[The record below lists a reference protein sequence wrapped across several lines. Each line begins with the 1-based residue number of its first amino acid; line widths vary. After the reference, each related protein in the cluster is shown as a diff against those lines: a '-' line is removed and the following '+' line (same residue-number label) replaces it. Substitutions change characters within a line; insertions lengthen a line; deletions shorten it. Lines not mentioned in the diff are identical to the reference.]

1 MTMHH
6 DNDNATRTPAE
17 HRAAVAAQRAGQG
30 NREPR
35 NRNRGWPTGGRLQR
49 ARAFAELDAL
59 RRFADDEG
67 TEIAGGF
74 DAANDNTPTGE
85 YERPQISRVDS
96 VMEDLRAEDLIA
108 AWDAGKVKI
117 IGGKIVS
124 ADLHGWDTPLGENF
138 QTPRGGENEKV
149 SLNVGYD
156 LPDELPDTQYDVAR
170 RMDHEAMRRRLGD
183 ETCRML
189 ELACGDATSEEI
201 GEMHGA
207 SSKTAERLGV
217 KLVDIAIGKLL
228 AEFARRDAADRAAA

>member
-1 MTMHH
+1 MHY
-6 DNDNATRTPAE
+6 DNDNTPRTPAE
-17 HRAAVAAQRAGQG
+17 HRAAVEGQRARQG

-67 TEIAGGF
+67 TDIAGGF

-96 VMEDLRAEDLIA
+96 VMEDLRAEDLIT

-117 IGGKIVS
+117 TGGKIVS
-124 ADLHGWDTPLGENF
+124 ADLHGWDTPLNENF
-138 QTPRGGENEKV
+138 QTPRGGENAKV

-156 LPDELPDTQYDVAR
+156 LPDELADTQDEVAR
-170 RMDHEAMRRRLGD
+170 RMDHQAMRRRLGD

-189 ELACGDATSEEI
+189 DLACGDATSEEI

-217 KLVDIAIGKLL
+217 KMVDIAIGKLL
-228 AEFARRDAADRAAA
+228 GEYAKRDAADKEAA

>member
-1 MTMHH
+1 MHH
-6 DNDNATRTPAE
+6 DNDNTPRTPTE
-17 HRAAVAAQRAGQG
+17 HRRLVEAQRAEQG
-30 NREPR
+30 RREPR

-67 TEIAGGF
+67 ADIAGGYE
-74 DAANDNTPTGE
+74 AANDNTPRGE
-85 YERPQISRVDS
+85 YSRPEISRVDS

-108 AWDAGKVKI
+108 AWNAGKVKVV
-117 IGGKIVS
+117 GGRIES
-124 ADLHGWDTPLGENF
+124 ADLYGWDTPLGENF
-138 QTPRGGENEKV
+138 VTPRGGDNTKV

-156 LPDELPDTQYDVAR
+156 LPDELANTQDDVAR
-170 RMDHEAMRRRLGD
+170 RMDHDAMRRRLGD

-201 GEMHGA
+201 GAMHGA
-207 SSKTAERLGV
+207 SGKTAERLGV

-228 AEFARRDAADRAAA
+228 AEYAKRDAADREAA